1 MLILGSDSGRIQF
14 RVFSKEK
21 KSKGILDK
29 DRSFYKNPDLK
40 KGLTY
45 LENDERWIMD

>member
-1 MLILGSDSGRIQF
+1 MLVLGSDSGRIQF
-14 RVFSKEK
+14 RVFGKEK

-29 DRSFYKNPDLK
+29 DSSFYKKPDLK

-45 LENDERWIMD
+45 LENNERQIVN